1 MGPVLY
7 CSFAGLLQVFLSSL
21 LCYYSEEAVM
31 MKRER
36 PSVKQGSIK
45 RLLTAAAVFA
55 LLSAAVYLDAWLGGP
70 FSRLFYPGADYLLLG
85 AIGRIS
91 GLFPFSLFE
100 ALCAGLTVCA
110 LINLALSFRKKR
122 GFLRFLSAALAIAL
136 GLTFCF
142 TFLWGVNHFGEDLY
156 TRLEM
161 APADYTAEDLYNA
174 GACCAQMANT
184 AIEALPEN
192 PDGTAKLPD
201 LKTLA
206 ASAAEGFG
214 PLSSVHEKIYMPLI
228 KPKAL
233 LFSDAFSYM
242 GFTGFYFCYTG
253 EACAN
258 RNTYPSALPLTLCH
272 ELGHSICV
280 ASEDEANFI
289 AFLACLEN
297 GRPEFVYSAWY
308 LGYIWCVNSLYKID
322 KKAAS
327 RLSALCSDRFRTDLN
342 STNTH
347 YEQYDGQV
355 QEAAQSVNDA
365 YLKAY
370 QEELGV
376 ESYDAAVS
384 YLVSWYLAGCP
395 LYTVEPV
402 SAK

>member
-1 MGPVLY
+1 M
-7 CSFAGLLQVFLSSL
+7 S
-21 LCYYSEEAVM
+21 
-31 MKRER
+31 MKER
-36 PSVKQGSIK
+36 PSVKKGSCR
-45 RLLTAAAVFA
+45 RLLICALVFG
-55 LLSAAVYLDAWLGGP
+55 LLAAAVYLDAWLGGP
-70 FSRLFYPGADYLLLG
+70 FFRLFYPRGDYLMLRTV
-85 AIGRIS
+85 GRIF
-91 GLFPFSLFE
+91 GIFPFSVFE
-100 ALCAGLTVCA
+100 VLCTALGIGAVV
-110 LINLALSFRKKR
+110 NLVLSFRKR
-122 GFLRFLSAALAIAL
+122 GGLLKFLSAALAVAMGI
-136 GLTFCF
+136 TFCF
-142 TFLWGVNHFGEDLY
+142 TFMWGVNHFGEDLY
-156 TRLEM
+156 TRLELE
-161 APADYTAEDLYNA
+161 PADYDAEDLFEA
-174 GACCAQMANT
+174 GAYCAQMANT

-258 RNTYPSALPLTLCH
+258 KNTYPSALPLTLCH

-308 LGYIWCVNSLYKID
+308 LGYIWCANSLYKID

-370 QEELGV
+370 QEELGI

-384 YLVSWYLAGCP
+384 YLVSWYIAGCP